1 MRSRLAAATRWLLW
15 SPTRV
20 RAALAV
26 AATIGVALVVSA
38 VAVVVQARPETPE
51 TATCKA
57 ATDRFVSAFVTA
69 PKDAAWAL
77 RVGQTVTPHA
87 RPGVSGINPA
97 DTPTGPATV
106 TLVEED
112 GSRCGATVALPGM
125 TVALSVVE
133 RDGVWLVDAW
143 GPR

>member
-15 SPTRV
+15 SPTRL
-20 RAALAV
+20 RAAIVTMVVLAV
-26 AATIGVALVVSA
+26 AVVVSA
-38 VAVVVQARPETPE
+38 VVVVVQARPETPE

-87 RPGVSGINPA
+87 RPGVSAINPA

-125 TVALSVVE
+125 AVALSVVE

-143 GPR
+143 GPS

>member
-15 SPTRV
+15 SPARV
-20 RAALAV
+20 RAVAAAV
-26 AATIGVALVVSA
+26 AGAGLVLVVA
-38 VAVVVQARPETPE
+38 VVAVVVQARPDTPE
-51 TATCKA
+51 TATCRA
-57 ATDRFVSAFVTA
+57 ATDRFVAAFVAA
-69 PKDAAWAL
+69 PKDASWAL

-87 RPGVSGINPA
+87 RPGVSAINPA
-97 DTPTGPATV
+97 DTPVGPATV

-112 GSRCGATVALPGM
+112 SGRCGATVALPGM

-143 GPR
+143 GPS